1 MSFRIILA
9 MAIGFLMM
17 SCRGQNDVQGKSL
30 PDQLVT
36 PEQTEKIR
44 QLMTVW
50 KLPAEFARSEVAG
63 CHVQLVIPH
72 ASMSLNRADLVSASA
87 SWVFMWKAEGENC
100 SGDYLLR
107 YQGTQSS
114 GVLRLNANTDKKFG
128 SFSKTQGIF
137 YWNAQTMEDV
147 KLDAN
152 PEGYLFWNVED
163 LGSHAQPEPNKVK
176 LL

>member
-1 MSFRIILA
+1 MSIKIIFAL
-9 MAIGFLMM
+9 ILGFLMM
-17 SCRGQNDVQGKSL
+17 SCRGKTDAKDTSL
-30 PDQLVT
+30 PERLVT
-36 PEQTEKIR
+36 EEQTEKIR
-44 QLMTVW
+44 QLMNIW
-50 KLPAEFARSEVAG
+50 KLPSEFARSEVAG
-63 CHVQLVIPH
+63 CKIQLEIPN
-72 ASMSLNRADLVSASA
+72 ANMLLNRADIVNTPT

-107 YQGTQSS
+107 YQGTQAS

-137 YWNAQTMEDV
+137 YWNKQTMEDV